1 MTITRE
7 ELLAQLKEGT
17 ITPEEF
23 TKSFEVLYEKE
34 RETSGGRRRSKK
46 TESLYDKVNALYN
59 EEKDATALIEL
70 CNLLV
75 RKVKDE
81 LKYDTR
87 GTFDESYDDYSVN
100 DVLTAFAALRNPKDS
115 LYPTKKHTKVVHTL
129 NGTELST
136 NQYIIDYIFEQN
148 FDGVKVVEK
157 VEVVDE
163 EPLIDDD
170 LF

>member
-1 MTITRE
+1 MSITRE
-7 ELLAQLKEGT
+7 DLLAQLKEGK

-34 RETSGGRRRSKK
+34 RETSGGRRRTKK

-59 EEKDATALIEL
+59 DEKDATALVEL
-70 CNLLV
+70 CDLLV

-81 LKYDTR
+81 LKYEVR
-87 GTFDESYDDYSVN
+87 GTFNESYDDYSVN

-115 LYPTKKHTKVVHTL
+115 LYPTKKHTKVVHNL
-129 NGTELST
+129 NGTDLST

-148 FDGVKVVEK
+148 FDGVTVVEK
-157 VEVVDE
+157 EVLE
-163 EPLIDDD
+163 EEIIDDD